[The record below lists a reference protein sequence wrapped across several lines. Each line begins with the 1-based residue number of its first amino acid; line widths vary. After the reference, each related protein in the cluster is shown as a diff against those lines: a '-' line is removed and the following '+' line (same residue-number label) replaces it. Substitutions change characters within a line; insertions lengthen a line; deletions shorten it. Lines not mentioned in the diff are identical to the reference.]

1 MNKSPAMPDDCE
13 ALDTLRRKLRFRA
26 WHRGTCEADLLIG
39 SFADRHLAEFSAGEL
54 HEFECL
60 LDESDPQIDDW
71 MSGRQPV
78 PRERDNAVMALL
90 IHFYAALAR
99 KSELTPRETSG
110 CAGKLAANP
119 SASSQE

>member
-1 MNKSPAMPDDCE
+1 MNKSPAMSDDRE

-39 SFADRHLAEFSAGEL
+39 SFADRHLAEFSDEEL
-54 HEFECL
+54 HEFDCL
-60 LDESDPQIDDW
+60 LDESDPQLDDW

-99 KSELTPRETSG
+99 KSELR
-110 CAGKLAANP
+110 
-119 SASSQE
+119 ASS

>member
-1 MNKSPAMPDDCE
+1 MNRSPAMPDDCE

-39 SFADRHLAEFSAGEL
+39 SFADRHLAEFSDGEL

-78 PRERDNAVMALL
+78 PRERDNAVIALL
-90 IHFYAALAR
+90 IHFYDQFVDDQPCSP
-99 KSELTPRETSG
+99 KGEI
-110 CAGKLAANP
+110 
-119 SASSQE
+119 

>member
-90 IHFYAALAR
+90 IHSYDQFVDDQPGSP
-99 KSELTPRETSG
+99 KGEI
-110 CAGKLAANP
+110 
-119 SASSQE
+119 

>member
-1 MNKSPAMPDDCE
+1 MNKPPAMPDDRK

-26 WHRGTCEADLLIG
+26 WHRGKCEADLLLG
-39 SFADRHLAEFSAGEL
+39 SFADRHLAEFSAEEL
-54 HEFECL
+54 YEFECL

-71 MSGRQPV
+71 MSGQPV

-99 KSELTPRETSG
+99 KSDLQ
-110 CAGKLAANP
+110 AP
-119 SASSQE
+119 S